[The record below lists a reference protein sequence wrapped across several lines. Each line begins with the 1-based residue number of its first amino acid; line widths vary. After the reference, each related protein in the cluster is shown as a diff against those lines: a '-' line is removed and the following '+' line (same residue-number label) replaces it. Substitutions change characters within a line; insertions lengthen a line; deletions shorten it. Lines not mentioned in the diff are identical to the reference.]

1 MFTASGGAAED
12 ASRPLELV
20 VETPKTA
27 DGSDDF
33 VEILIRTTSASGM
46 EVKYALELQ
55 GRSSTRHTGRTQ
67 LNGAVGSV
75 LSRVRVPDDSE
86 WCATLEVTPAEGAA
100 YRLQQGRCA

>member
-1 MFTASGGAAED
+1 MTADSGATEGD
-12 ASRPLELV
+12 ARPLELV
-20 VETPKTA
+20 VEPA
-27 DGSDDF
+27 GNVDGSGDF

-55 GRSSTRHTGRTQ
+55 GRSSTRHAGRTQ